1 MIGILTGLL
10 SGFLWGV
17 NNLLISLGYTHIPF
31 AIMNREDSLLWFF
44 GIPLACVALTDSAA
58 AISLLLLNIGRGLF
72 SRIRKS
78 FCTRAG
84 VIICFAALLGGPIGQ
99 SSYVMGIALAGP
111 ASALLL
117 SSLYPIVGCLLASF
131 WLKQPITKRMWIGIC
146 LSVVG
151 GILVGYSPGQ
161 SLSDTFYMGVIFS
174 LLAALC
180 WGSES
185 VVAVYG
191 MQHILPDIAITIRE
205 CVSAITLWVAILPFV
220 RGYTA
225 IPSICSEK
233 EALLF
238 FLFAGIAA
246 GISYLL
252 WYRANN
258 TIGCAKGMATNI
270 TYIIWGCLM
279 TYIWGDSSE
288 ITVSMLIGCTCV
300 IIGVLLV
307 TVNPSELIEKT
318 KE

>member
-185 VVAVYG
+185 VVAV
-191 MQHILPDIAITIRE
+191 
-205 CVSAITLWVAILPFV
+205 
-220 RGYTA
+220 
-225 IPSICSEK
+225 
-233 EALLF
+233 
-238 FLFAGIAA
+238 
-246 GISYLL
+246 
-252 WYRANN
+252 
-258 TIGCAKGMATNI
+258 
-270 TYIIWGCLM
+270 
-279 TYIWGDSSE
+279 
-288 ITVSMLIGCTCV
+288 
-300 IIGVLLV
+300 
-307 TVNPSELIEKT
+307 
-318 KE
+318 

>member
-1 MIGILTGLL
+1 
-10 SGFLWGV
+10 
-17 NNLLISLGYTHIPF
+17 
-31 AIMNREDSLLWFF
+31 
-44 GIPLACVALTDSAA
+44 
-58 AISLLLLNIGRGLF
+58 
-72 SRIRKS
+72 
-78 FCTRAG
+78 
-84 VIICFAALLGGPIGQ
+84 
-99 SSYVMGIALAGP
+99 
-111 ASALLL
+111 
-117 SSLYPIVGCLLASF
+117 
-131 WLKQPITKRMWIGIC
+131 MWIGIC

-151 GILVGYSPGQ
+151 GILVGYSPEQ
-161 SLSDTFYMGVIFS
+161 SLTDTFYMGVIFS

-270 TYIIWGCLM
+270 TYIIWGCLL